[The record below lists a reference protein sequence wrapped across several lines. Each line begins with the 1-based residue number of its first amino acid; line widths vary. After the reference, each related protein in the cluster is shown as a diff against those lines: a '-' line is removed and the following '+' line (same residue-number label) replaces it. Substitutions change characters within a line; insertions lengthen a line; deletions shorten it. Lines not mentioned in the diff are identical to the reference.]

1 MQRQA
6 PVALSVRSEEEAVHK
21 RWEGIDLGFP
31 CGTRWGGSSSP
42 TNCSPNRVT
51 DPSSADAEEG
61 EREAGNPASAVF
73 WAGKCVSIAYDG
85 VGHSAARAWR
95 WLLVRGLLEPWLER

>member
-1 MQRQA
+1 M
-6 PVALSVRSEEEAVHK
+6 ALFVRSEEEAVYR
-21 RWEGIDLGFP
+21 RWEGINPGFP
-31 CGTRWGGSSSP
+31 CGTRWGGASFP
-42 TNCSPNRVT
+42 TNCSADRVAN
-51 DPSSADAEEG
+51 PGSADGEEG
-61 EREAGNPASAVF
+61 GREAGNPASAVF